1 MTVTPAFPADPA
13 TLSPAPTP
21 AFALLAQDAARISG
35 PDAQP
40 LPPGRAADL
49 GARLAA
55 AFAAPAPGGIVAGAL
70 PFDVAETDALWLCP
84 RWSAGPLPATA
95 APEPV
100 AAPGAW
106 TLREEPPGTAYAASV
121 EAALPII
128 GTGALRKLVLARSL
142 IARAPAPIDLAAVL
156 ARLSDD
162 PAAAVFLARLPDRD
176 GGPRHLVG
184 ATPELLVRK
193 RGAQVASH
201 PLAGSRPRAADPGDD
216 RAAAAALAGSDKD
229 RREHALVVEFIL
241 DTLAPLCR
249 RLDCPEG
256 TQPTATRSMWHLGTR
271 IAGELRDPALPAAL
285 IAAALH
291 PTPAVCG
298 LPRDRA
304 AAEIARLEPVPRG
317 FYAGAVGWCDAQGD
331 GDWFVAIR
339 CAEVA
344 GREARLFAG
353 AGIVAGSDPEAERA
367 ETQAKFAALLAGL
380 GLDPGRTGGIA

>member
-1 MTVTPAFPADPA
+1 MTVTPAFPADSA
-13 TLSPAPTP
+13 TLSPAPMP
-21 AFALLAQDAARISG
+21 AFALLAGDAARIAG

-40 LPPGRAADL
+40 LPPGGAADL

-55 AFAAPAPGGIVAGAL
+55 AFAETGPCGIVGGTL
-70 PFDVAETDALWLCP
+70 PFDTAAADALWLS
-84 RWSAGPLPATA
+84 RQWSAGPLAART

-100 AAPGAW
+100 AAPGGW
-106 TLREEPPGTAYAASV
+106 TLREEPPGADYAASV
-121 EAALPII
+121 AAALRII

-142 IARAPAPIDLAAVL
+142 TARAPAPIDLAAVL
-156 ARLSDD
+156 ARLALD
-162 PAAAVFLARLPDRD
+162 PAAAVFLARLPGRD

-216 RAAAAALAGSDKD
+216 RAAAAALARSDKD

-249 RLDCPEG
+249 TLDCPEG
-256 TQPTATRSMWHLGTR
+256 TRPTATRSMWHLGTR
-271 IAGELRDPALPAAL
+271 IAGELRDPDLPAAL

-317 FYAGAVGWCDAQGD
+317 FYAGAVGWCGADGD

-339 CAEVA
+339 CAELA
-344 GREARLFAG
+344 GRAARLFAG

-380 GLDPGRTGGIA
+380 GLPPAETGGTP